1 MSKFIADP
9 TFWELFPEAQLGVVL
24 VKGMDNSGEVSHE
37 IRALLSKSNR
47 EAEKFLVKG
56 KFNENPVV
64 AVWRAAYQQF
74 KTKKGARCSIEALL
88 KRVEKENPVSSINP
102 LVDIYNSASLQ
113 FGLPCGAEDSD
124 RFEGDLV
131 LGITGGGDE
140 FHPIGET
147 ENSPTLEGELCYRDD
162 KGAVC
167 RCFNWRD
174 GERTMI
180 TEETKN
186 AFLIMESVDPS
197 RENDLKEAVAFL
209 SQEIQKYLGA
219 EVSTHLLTK
228 DSPSIE
234 I

>member
-1 MSKFIADP
+1 MSKFIADAS
-9 TFWELFPEAQLGVVL
+9 FWEIFPQAQLGVVL

-37 IRALLSKSNR
+37 IKSLLSKSNR

-56 KFNENPVV
+56 KFNENPAV
-64 AVWRAAYQQF
+64 AVWRSAYQQF

-140 FHPIGET
+140 FYPIGES

-162 KGAVC
+162 RGAVC

-197 RENDLKEAVAFL
+197 RENDLKEAIAFL
-209 SQEIQKYLGA
+209 SQEIQKHLGA

-234 I
+234 L

>member
-1 MSKFIADP
+1 MSKFIADAS
-9 TFWELFPEAQLGVVL
+9 FWELFPQAQLGVVL

-37 IRALLSKSNR
+37 IKSLLSKSNR

-56 KFNENPVV
+56 KFNENPAV
-64 AVWRAAYQQF
+64 AVWRSAYQQF

-88 KRVEKENPVSSINP
+88 KRVEKENHVSSINP

-140 FHPIGET
+140 FYPIGES

-162 KGAVC
+162 RGAVC

-197 RENDLKEAVAFL
+197 RENDLKEAIAFL
-209 SQEIQKYLGA
+209 SQEIQKHLGA

-234 I
+234 L